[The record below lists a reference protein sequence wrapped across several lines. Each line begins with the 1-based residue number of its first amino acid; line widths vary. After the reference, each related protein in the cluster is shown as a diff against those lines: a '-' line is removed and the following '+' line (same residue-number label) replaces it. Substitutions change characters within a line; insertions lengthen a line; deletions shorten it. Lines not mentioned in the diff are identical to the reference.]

1 MTSLYSGIRK
11 SFGRAEEK
19 VKFFTAKISIVL
31 KKDVPLHSEESRIAT
46 YLLFNYCY
54 LITKKMSL
62 ESKIMEALKE
72 AMKAKDTIALES
84 LRAVKSA
91 ILLAKT
97 EASAGD
103 TLSAEEEIKLL
114 QRLVKQ
120 RKESAELYQKQG
132 REDLATP
139 ELAQAEIIAKFLP
152 EQLSEEAVETAIR
165 AIVARL
171 GASSMKDMGKVMG
184 EANKELAGKADGKL
198 IATVV
203 KRVLS

>member
-1 MTSLYSGIRK
+1 
-11 SFGRAEEK
+11 
-19 VKFFTAKISIVL
+19 
-31 KKDVPLHSEESRIAT
+31 
-46 YLLFNYCY
+46 
-54 LITKKMSL
+54 MSL

-103 TLSAEEEIKLL
+103 TLSGEEEIKLL

-171 GASSMKDMGKVMG
+171 GA
-184 EANKELAGKADGKL
+184 
-198 IATVV
+198 
-203 KRVLS
+203 